1 MQVWLIDDTHHHHQV
16 VAATVALVPAVQFRG
31 FLEGASAV
39 SAFAEAVRQGNQP
52 EAVLM
57 DFFLG
62 DDRGDVVTR
71 RLRQCEKTQRSVI
84 IGYSSASSGSEAIIA
99 AGGDLSLPKRSND
112 AGINP
117 HLLRW
122 LQVNLQAGP
131 R

>member
-31 FLEGASAV
+31 FMEGSSGI
-39 SAFAEAVRQGNQP
+39 SAFAEAVRQGTQP

-62 DDRGDVVTR
+62 DDRGDVITR
-71 RLRQCEKTQRSVI
+71 RLRQCEKNQHSVI
-84 IGYSSASSGSEAIIA
+84 IGYSSATSGSEAIIA

-117 HLLRW
+117 HVLRW
-122 LQVNLQAGP
+122 LRAALQAGSP
-131 R
+131 

>member
-16 VAATVALVPAVQFRG
+16 VADTVALVQGVHFRG
-31 FLEGASAV
+31 FLEGGSGI
-39 SAFAEAVRQGNQP
+39 SAFVEAVRQDTQP

-71 RLRQCEKTQRSVI
+71 RLRQCENTQRSVI

-112 AGINP
+112 GGINP

-122 LQVNLQAGP
+122 LQARVKAGP

>member
-31 FLEGASAV
+31 FLEGGSGI
-39 SAFAEAVRQGNQP
+39 SAFAEAVRQGTQP

-62 DDRGDVVTR
+62 DDRGDAVTR
-71 RLRQCEKTQRSVI
+71 RLRQCENAQHSVI

-112 AGINP
+112 GGINP

-122 LQVNLQAGP
+122 LQAKLQAGP